1 MTSHVE
7 AKQILDAAV
16 PGIHPADS
24 LLTRI
29 IGSMETQYGGG
40 WGHGLSNAGIG
51 SNNWGAIT
59 KGSWKGDTFT
69 HTDSRW
75 DEDQQRQVT
84 YSTQF
89 RWYPTPE
96 AGASDL
102 YRLLTG
108 SRHGKAS
115 ELARAGRWDEISRAI
130 GPLGSYYYAGFGP
143 PAEATEKHR
152 SSFLARKAEIM
163 AETGE
168 NPDAPGTP
176 SMGAGEKPKPPQ
188 TSSSSSGLVSVVGL
202 GLVLVALWRI
212 SVAVAKTDSS
222 A

>member
-1 MTSHVE
+1 MTTHIE
-7 AKQILDAAV
+7 AKQILERAV

-29 IGSMETQYGGG
+29 IGSMETQYGDG
-40 WGHGLSNAGIG
+40 WGHGLSNAGQG
-51 SNNWGAIT
+51 SNNWGAVT

-69 HTDSRW
+69 HRDSRW

-96 AGASDL
+96 AGAADL
-102 YRLLTG
+102 YGLLTTG
-108 SRHGKAS
+108 SRHGEAS
-115 ELARAGRWDEISRAI
+115 VLARAGRWDEISRAI

-143 PAEATEKHR
+143 PEEATEKHR
-152 SSFLARKAEIM
+152 TSFLARKAEIM

-168 NPDAPGTP
+168 NPDAPGPP
-176 SMGAGEKPKPPQ
+176 SMGGDKPKPQ